1 MSGVTF
7 IQSKL
12 IKTDYAEWMHRRA
25 SECYN
30 LHCTLSKLVEESR
43 LNYRQFNLRE
53 NVYFVVI
60 SLSENFL
67 SQSEPSKK
75 GSESI

>member
-12 IKTDYAEWMHRRA
+12 IKTDYAEWLLHRRA

-30 LHCTLSKLVEESR
+30 LHCTL
-43 LNYRQFNLRE
+43 
-53 NVYFVVI
+53 
-60 SLSENFL
+60 
-67 SQSEPSKK
+67 
-75 GSESI
+75 

>member
-12 IKTDYAEWMHRRA
+12 IKTDYAEWLHRRA

-30 LHCTLSKLVEESR
+30 LHCTL
-43 LNYRQFNLRE
+43 
-53 NVYFVVI
+53 
-60 SLSENFL
+60 
-67 SQSEPSKK
+67 
-75 GSESI
+75 